1 MLLLLTARIIRTAM
15 RPRKPDGRKP
25 RSDQP
30 NRPHRPGGRPGKRPA
45 HGGPRGEKGPERA
58 NRKDFRPGPAAG
70 DARKAAERP
79 GWQPGGT
86 RPAGKGAPHPERRE
100 DRRDHDRP
108 RDTGR
113 EQSGQERTGR
123 ERAHKPDLPVW
134 LYGHHACLA
143 ALRNPDRSF
152 RRLLLT
158 RETREEL
165 QDELPGNPQ
174 PEIVD
179 RQRLESLLPPGAVH
193 QGIALLADPLE
204 DGGIESLRE
213 ELPGDFPGVRDIVLL
228 LDHVTDPRNVGAILR
243 SAAAFG
249 ARAVVVTDRHAPE
262 ATGALAKAAS
272 GALEVVPLIRVTNLA
287 RALDQ
292 LAEYGYWRVGLEM
305 ETDRTLA
312 EAVHDIRRTA
322 LVLGAEDEGLR
333 RLTREK
339 CDFLA
344 KLPMTGAVESLNVS
358 AAAAVALYECVRGT
372 GNQ

>member
-25 RSDQP
+25 RSDQQ
-30 NRPHRPGGRPGKRPA
+30 NRSPRPGGRDGDRPR
-45 HGGPRGEKGPERA
+45 HGGPGREKGQDRP
-58 NRKDFRPGPAAG
+58 NRKDFRTGDPKAG
-70 DARKAAERP
+70 NRP
-79 GWQPGGT
+79 GGQPSRT
-86 RPAGKGAPHPERRE
+86 APTGKGAPSSRPERRE
-100 DRRDHDRP
+100 DRRDQDR
-108 RDTGR
+108 RREREHAGR
-113 EQSGQERTGR
+113 EHFGR
-123 ERAHKPDLPVW
+123 ERAARDRAHKPDLPVW
-134 LYGHHACLA
+134 LYGSHACLA
-143 ALRNPDRSF
+143 ALRNPHRSF

-165 QDELPGNPQ
+165 QDQLPANSQ
-174 PEIVD
+174 PEIVE
-179 RQRLESLLPPGAVH
+179 RTRLESLLPPGAVH

-204 DGGIESLRE
+204 DGGIEALRE
-213 ELPGDFPGVRDIVLL
+213 ELPEGRDIVLL

-272 GALEVVPLIRVTNLA
+272 GALEAVPLVRVTNLA

-305 ETDRTLA
+305 ETEKTLA
-312 EAVHDIRRTA
+312 EAVRDIRRTA

-344 KLPMTGAVESLNVS
+344 RLPMTGAVESLNVS
-358 AAAAVALYECVRGT
+358 AAAAVALYECVR
-372 GNQ
+372 NAAD